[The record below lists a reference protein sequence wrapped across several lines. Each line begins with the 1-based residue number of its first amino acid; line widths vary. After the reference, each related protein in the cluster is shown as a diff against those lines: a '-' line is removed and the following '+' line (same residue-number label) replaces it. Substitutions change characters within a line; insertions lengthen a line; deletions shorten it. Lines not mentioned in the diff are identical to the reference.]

1 MLSFLLAAV
10 TLAGQPSSSA
20 PSGATPAPAA
30 TPAASAAPAITTKKI
45 ANLTYATPEGSKPLL
60 IDLYLPEPSG
70 KPVPVVLWVHGGGW
84 MMGDKEWCPAAYL
97 VPKGYAA
104 ASISYRFTQVAPFPA
119 QLHDCKAA
127 VRWLREHAKE
137 YNLDADHI
145 GVWGASAGGHLVA
158 LLGLT
163 NGDKEVEGEAGGE
176 AGSSPSSAV
185 QCVVDWFGP
194 MDLRYVAKPGVTDDG
209 ANGMVTALVGGTG
222 DLVAANAT
230 LASPITHVSKDDVPF
245 LIMHGDKDTLVE
257 LRHSEMLDKALHDVG
272 VESTLVVLPGA
283 GHGGK
288 QFGEPKVIQQIT
300 EFFEKHLK
308 PAGNAASA
316 PEPASGK

>member
-1 MLSFLLAAV
+1 MLSILLAAIALTV
-10 TLAGQPSSSA
+10 QPSSSEPSAAA
-20 PSGATPAPAA
+20 PASATP
-30 TPAASAAPAITTKKI
+30 TPAITTRKV

-60 IDLYLPEPSG
+60 IDLYLPEPSD

-119 QLHDCKAA
+119 QIHDCKAA
-127 VRWLREHAKE
+127 VRWLRSHAKE

-163 NGDKEVEGEAGGE
+163 NGDKEVEGEVEGE
-176 AGSSPSSAV
+176 APSSAV

-194 MDLRYVAKPGVTDDG
+194 VDLRYVAKPGVTDDG

-245 LIMHGDKDTLVE
+245 LIMHGDKDGLVE
-257 LRHSEMLDKALHDVG
+257 LSHSEKLDKALHDAG

-283 GHGGK
+283 GHGGRE
-288 QFGEPKVIQQIT
+288 FGDQKIIAQIT

-308 PAGNAASA
+308 TGGSESAAPVA
-316 PEPASGK
+316 PVNGK